1 MKYLKLAVKI
11 KNDNKYFF
19 NIAYCHA
26 MLNNTSKA
34 LYYFNLSWSIN
45 NEDSDCEKAINLIL
59 NNNRVRGS

>member
-1 MKYLKLAVKI
+1 
-11 KNDNKYFF
+11 
-19 NIAYCHA
+19 

-59 NNNRVRGS
+59 NNKKNN